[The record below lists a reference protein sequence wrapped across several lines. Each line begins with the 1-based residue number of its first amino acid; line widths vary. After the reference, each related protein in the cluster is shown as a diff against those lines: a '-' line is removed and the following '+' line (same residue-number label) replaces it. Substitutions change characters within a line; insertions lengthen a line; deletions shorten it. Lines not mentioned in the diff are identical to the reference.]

1 VSVCGDHGFGQRG
14 SVSALDGDR
23 LRGNHLIDGLPA
35 QERERLGSIFDRR
48 SFTIRD
54 LVYAI
59 GEPTRAIIFPIDS
72 IFSLLSEMQD
82 GRAVEV
88 ATVGNEGFV
97 GVPAFLQGSF
107 TNAHT
112 AFCQIAGEALIA
124 ETAPFFEIVNGSSAL
139 HAALHRYTLALLT
152 QIAQSS
158 ACNRL
163 HAMQQRC
170 VRWILMSHDRVS
182 RDEFTLSQEFMAQM
196 LGVRRATVS
205 EAVSPLQAEGLIR
218 YQRGAMTILDRP
230 GLEQRACECY
240 RIIQEEHRR
249 LTDLTRP

>member
-1 VSVCGDHGFGQRG
+1 LGQGDA
-14 SVSALDGDR
+14 VSAHDGDR
-23 LRGNHLIDGLPA
+23 LRGNHLLDGLPA

-48 SFTIRD
+48 PFTVRD
-54 LVYAI
+54 LVYEV

-82 GRAVEV
+82 GRSVEV

-97 GVPAFLQGSF
+97 GVPAFLQGRF

-124 ETAPFFEIVNGSSAL
+124 DTTSFFEIVNGSSSL
-139 HAALHRYTLALLT
+139 HAALHRYTLGLLT

-170 VRWILMSHDRVS
+170 VRWILMSHDRVG
-182 RDEFTLSQEFMAQM
+182 RDEFVLSQEFLAQM

-205 EAVSPLQAEGLIR
+205 EAVSPLRAEGLVD
-218 YQRGAMTILDRP
+218 YQRATMTILDRP

-240 RIIQEEHRR
+240 RIIQAEHRR
-249 LTDLTRP
+249 LVGRDGS

>member
-1 VSVCGDHGFGQRG
+1 
-14 SVSALDGDR
+14 VSAFDDDR
-23 LRGNHLIDGLPA
+23 LRGNHLLDGLPTE
-35 QERERLGSIFDRR
+35 ERQRLGSVFARR
-48 SFTIRD
+48 PFAARD
-54 LVYAI
+54 LVYEI
-59 GEPTRAIIFPIDS
+59 GEPTKAIIFPIDS
-72 IFSLLSEMQD
+72 VFSLVSEMRD
-82 GRAVEV
+82 GRSVEV

-107 TNAHT
+107 TNAHR
-112 AFCQIAGEALIA
+112 AFCQIRGEALIA
-124 ETAPFFEIVNGSSAL
+124 ETAPFFEVVNGSSAL

-182 RDEFTLSQEFMAQM
+182 RDEFTLSQEFLAQM

-205 EAVSPLQAEGLIR
+205 EAVSPLQADGLISYR
-218 YQRGAMTILDRP
+218 RGAMTILVRP
-230 GLEQRACECY
+230 ALERRACECY

-249 LTDLTRP
+249 LAGFNGS